1 MKCLVCNEVHGNKV
15 GMATCSGRT
24 VCFKCL
30 PEVIDSFLY
39 LRKWKEGMKGKYK
52 EEKI

>member
-1 MKCLVCNEVHGNKV
+1 MKCLVCNNVPLERVGEVS
-15 GMATCSGRT
+15 CSGRT

-30 PEVIDSFLY
+30 PEVIDSYLY
-39 LRKWKEGMKGKYK
+39 LRKWSEGMKGKYK